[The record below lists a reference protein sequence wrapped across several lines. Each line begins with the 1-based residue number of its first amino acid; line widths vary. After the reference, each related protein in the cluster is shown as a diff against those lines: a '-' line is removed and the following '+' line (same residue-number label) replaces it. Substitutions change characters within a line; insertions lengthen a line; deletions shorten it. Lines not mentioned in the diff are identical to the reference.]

1 MGELLASSQTQRSHQ
16 DLGSFGVRGSNP
28 HRHRPWT
35 SSRTRIWCAF
45 SPSQRNALVK
55 QYQKLFELDKV
66 GLRSH
71 ERTLLKPSPI
81 KAIARK
87 TGARGLRNVH

>member
-1 MGELLASSQTQRSHQ
+1 
-16 DLGSFGVRGSNP
+16 
-28 HRHRPWT
+28 
-35 SSRTRIWCAF
+35 
-45 SPSQRNALVK
+45 LVK